1 MTKFQAYC
9 KKLLEDLD
17 TSASTFGATGDS
29 YAPGDARIP
38 NIFPVIQKR
47 LSANKKRRKPKHK
60 YQE

>member
-17 TSASTFGATGDS
+17 TSASVFGASGDS

-47 LSANKKRRKPKHK
+47 IPSPKKRRKPKHK
-60 YQE
+60 YQK